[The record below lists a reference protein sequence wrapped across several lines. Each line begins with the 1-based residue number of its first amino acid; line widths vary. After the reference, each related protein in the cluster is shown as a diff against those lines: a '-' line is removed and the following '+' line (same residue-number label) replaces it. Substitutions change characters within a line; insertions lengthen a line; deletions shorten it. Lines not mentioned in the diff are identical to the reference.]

1 MAFKLYMWNRTT
13 WEMPEFI
20 HANFD
25 YEVFSDAETQACRRS
40 ILELYAALPS
50 KEFWL
55 PQILDNTLSQ
65 LRFTEYENRFS
76 DAVTVRLLVDQI
88 YATVDDLEKMANTG
102 HKNSI
107 AQKQQ
112 GATFDLYHNEI
123 MHTSNIFLV
132 ESPVKKLTFFTYDN
146 PNYIM
151 SDDPFFCQYTGIWF
165 DKIRRRSQK
174 ISIDGEK
181 NRKVFFNTLR
191 RRIDGWRKGSVVI

>member
-88 YATVDDLEKMANTG
+88 YATVDDLEKMANIG
-102 HKNSI
+102 HKNDI
-107 AQKQQ
+107 AQK
-112 GATFDLYHNEI
+112 
-123 MHTSNIFLV
+123 
-132 ESPVKKLTFFTYDN
+132 
-146 PNYIM
+146 
-151 SDDPFFCQYTGIWF
+151 
-165 DKIRRRSQK
+165 
-174 ISIDGEK
+174 
-181 NRKVFFNTLR
+181 
-191 RRIDGWRKGSVVI
+191 